1 MLAPQPGLD
10 CCAPG
15 SSCTPASSHSTAVYT
30 WSGSG
35 PLPSPTMVLYAASAA
50 AAPLLLTPL
59 QPSHPLCLPASAQ
72 SVAVV
77 ISGGARHSWKIE
89 SGGDAL
95 ISGTYRT
102 CQSGGSAFIDVPCS
116 THDAVAVLPLPV
128 GFARSASI
136 SIHVSVSVDYGD
148 AAGLADFGVADDDDE
163 DAGVDDATDGDS
175 GHSAARR
182 NAQLAHGAGLQ
193 FDRVG
198 NGPAS
203 ALQVRALFCFENYFH
218 VFAHAYRLYCSCS
231 CFLWNCCC
239 PLCPLCA
246 ASPLASIPTTGKAH
260 GCYAVPFQCL
270 PHLGPTLHLLALLN
284 PRTHTPGYPPTAPLH
299 SLLQIICSCVCAS
312 AGACFWR
319 EAASSAL
326 YFLTLQ
332 PPSAAL
338 RTNPASARCAR
349 VLLLI

>member
-1 MLAPQPGLD
+1 
-10 CCAPG
+10 
-15 SSCTPASSHSTAVYT
+15 
-30 WSGSG
+30 
-35 PLPSPTMVLYAASAA
+35 MVLYAASAA

-59 QPSHPLCLPASAQ
+59 QPSQPLCLPASAQ

-203 ALQVRALFCFENYFH
+203 ALQVRAFFCFENYFH
-218 VFAHAYRLYCSCS
+218 VLLMHTACIAAAHVFCGIVAAPSAPS
-231 CFLWNCCC
+231 AQPP
-239 PLCPLCA
+239 PLRPSQPLA
-246 ASPLASIPTTGKAH
+246 RRMAVTQFHSSASPIL
-260 GCYAVPFQCL
+260 VPPC
-270 PHLGPTLHLLALLN
+270 T
-284 PRTHTPGYPPTAPLH
+284 
-299 SLLQIICSCVCAS
+299 C
-312 AGACFWR
+312 
-319 EAASSAL
+319 
-326 YFLTLQ
+326 
-332 PPSAAL
+332 
-338 RTNPASARCAR
+338 
-349 VLLLI
+349 

>member
-35 PLPSPTMVLYAASAA
+35 LLPSPTIVLYAASAA

-59 QPSHPLCLPASAQ
+59 QRSQPLSLPASAQ
-72 SVAVV
+72 SVVVV

-95 ISGTYRT
+95 ISGTYHT
-102 CQSGGSAFIDVPCS
+102 CQPGGSASSDVPCS

-128 GFARSASI
+128 GFARSAPI
-136 SIHVSVSVDYGD
+136 SMHVSVSVDYGD
-148 AAGLADFGVADDDDE
+148 AAGLADFGVADDYDE
-163 DAGVDDATDGDS
+163 DRGVDDATDGDS

-203 ALQVRALFCFENYFH
+203 ALQVRACRFFVLNDSLIKISFMCLLMHTVCIAAAH
-218 VFAHAYRLYCSCS
+218 VFCGLAAAPSAFETHPP
-231 CFLWNCCC
+231 
-239 PLCPLCA
+239 PLRPSQPLA
-246 ASPLASIPTTGKAH
+246 RRMAVTQFHFSASPIL
-260 GCYAVPFQCL
+260 VPPC
-270 PHLGPTLHLLALLN
+270 T
-284 PRTHTPGYPPTAPLH
+284 
-299 SLLQIICSCVCAS
+299 C
-312 AGACFWR
+312 
-319 EAASSAL
+319 
-326 YFLTLQ
+326 
-332 PPSAAL
+332 
-338 RTNPASARCAR
+338 
-349 VLLLI
+349 